1 MLVSCLFFKDTQIPP
16 LPPRTSTAPSK
27 TVDWVPPP
35 QSTSTGARLFPK
47 NTTPV
52 DVLWTLGGAVVCLM
66 PRRGGVLCLLCP
78 RPTHKRS
85 CKYFQYLQLLAIIP
99 ATLQKLQINTQII
112 CENTTP
118 VGKKLELLQFSQI
131 SRNHLLRLRKYQEN
145 TFTILEYTYNIPT
158 LFQNIPS
165 IYLKYLGTFS
175 EYTQHI
181 PKISRDFFRIYL
193 AYT

>member
-16 LPPRTSTAPSK
+16 LPPSMLTAPLKNRRLGPPSPK
-27 TVDWVPPP
+27 YVDWGQIISEKYHP
-35 QSTSTGARLFPK
+35 SRR
-47 NTTPV
+47 
-52 DVLWTLGGAVVCLM
+52 TLDFGGAVVCLM

-145 TFTILEYTYNIPT
+145 TFTIQNIPT
-158 LFQNIPS
+158 LYQHYFR
-165 IYLKYLGTFS
+165 IYQKYLETFS
-175 EYTQHI
+175 EYTQNI
-181 PKISRDFFRIYL
+181 PKIY
-193 AYT
+193 